1 MTAVREQL
9 EALLGARNLGGTLL
23 PPWALT
29 PGVRVLST
37 GVPSLDARFG
47 GGWRQGE
54 LSELVARRSAGRTS
68 VLAASL
74 AVATADGGVAA
85 LVDALDRLDPPSLEA
100 AGADLSRVLWVR
112 GPAVTVEM
120 ARPALTEDIV
130 HRAVRA
136 FDLILRAG
144 GFTLAALD
152 LTDVPPRAVRALPW
166 ATWRRLAHANEG
178 RATVALL
185 VGDGPM
191 GRSARGVSIA
201 LSTRTRWM
209 GTSDQSR
216 RFGGFDM
223 KTMGTAG
230 MTDTAGSR
238 SARAHAISS

>member
-144 GFTLAALD
+144 GFTLAAACGSCAALGNMAA
-152 LTDVPPRAVRALPW
+152 PRARQRGAGHGGP
-166 ATWRRLAHANEG
+166 ARWRRP
-178 RATVALL
+178 
-185 VGDGPM
+185 DGPQRPRRVDRAVDTDALD
-191 GRSARGVSIA
+191 GHERSKPEIWRI
-201 LSTRTRWM
+201 
-209 GTSDQSR
+209 
-216 RFGGFDM
+216 
-223 KTMGTAG
+223 
-230 MTDTAGSR
+230 
-238 SARAHAISS
+238 